1 MLIKSNFFLR
11 HAKLLWIMLVTIVLF
26 SIFFMF
32 VFYRSKPVTL
42 AVSEN
47 KFATVRK
54 GDITVSIS
62 GSGTIES
69 ASTKNIVAEVSANVK
84 DVYVEVGD
92 KVSKGDVLFELDS
105 SDLETQ
111 IRNKQRSVS
120 NLSKTVSEYKEDV
133 NNLKIYASTNG
144 YVTNLKYDK
153 GDTVSKNSVLF
164 EVVDS
169 STYKLETQIYYN
181 ANNPVT
187 VGDSVRMMF
196 VETFVYIDGV
206 VSKVSDIKEQ
216 STLGGQL
223 QTVDI
228 KVVNPGYTLEGV
240 KVSNISIK
248 TQQGLTA
255 TGVGVAEFVTNE
267 AKSFKSS
274 SSGTIKEIYIS
285 EGCYI
290 EENELII
297 VLENDDLYDNLSDA
311 RLSLSDANTELSD
324 IKSDYSFYTITSPI
338 DGVITSL
345 SVSEGDYV
353 RSETTLAKVVNNYD
367 IKFDIEVDELDILDL
382 EVGQEAKVTIDAI
395 EETTF
400 KPIVGKISEI
410 ALEGTTMS
418 DVTSYPVTISLE
430 GNDSIRMG
438 MNCSA
443 EIVIK
448 SANDVL
454 ILPVEAID
462 SKRNKYY
469 VTLENGETKEVKV
482 GIYNEDYIEIISG
495 LSEGDKVKL
504 PQTVSTT
511 KNTENRNMN
520 QMGGFPG
527 GGMPNGGAMPGGNGM
542 NMRGGR

>member
-216 STLGGQL
+216 SALGGQL
-223 QTVDI
+223 QTVEI

-454 ILPVEAID
+454 IVPVEAID

-527 GGMPNGGAMPGGNGM
+527 GGMPNGGGMPGGNGM